1 MTIAQRFNAGVGH
14 PDKIESR
21 TGTKGASDRP
31 IGLSEEEAVLPS
43 LTGLGSF
50 CDRDPS
56 VKTLGYSQGKDA
68 KHIRALRRPI
78 GKTCGVL
85 SRTRTPQRGVPTS
98 CVPTF

>member
-31 IGLSEEEAVLPS
+31 TGLGEQDAVLPS
-43 LTGLGSF
+43 LTGLASF

-56 VKTLGYSQGKDA
+56 VKTLGYCQGKDA

-78 GKTCGVL
+78 GKFCDAL
-85 SRTRTPQRGVPTS
+85 PRTRTPRRGVPTS
-98 CVPTF
+98 